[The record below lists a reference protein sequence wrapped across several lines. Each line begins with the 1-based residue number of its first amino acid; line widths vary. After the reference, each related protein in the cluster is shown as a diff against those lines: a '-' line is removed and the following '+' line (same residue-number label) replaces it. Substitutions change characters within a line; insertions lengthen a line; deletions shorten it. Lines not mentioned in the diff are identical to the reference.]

1 MSAGERPRAR
11 AGTAPVVRRAPFT
24 RRQDVC
30 HESVI
35 RTRDAP
41 SVRRPPVDEP
51 PLVVSIH
58 DVAPATVAET
68 RNWLADLDGLG
79 VRATLLIVPG
89 PWRGADLAGAPEYG
103 AELRRAADAG
113 HELALHGWC
122 HTAQPGGA
130 RSRRWSGRIA
140 ARGAGEFWTLD
151 AAEARARIDRGVAA
165 LRLVGIEPEGF
176 VPPGYL
182 ASPGTRQALAASG
195 LRYWTSHFAVHDLG
209 AGVRHTVVALSHRP
223 ATEAD
228 GRPFG
233 ERSGSYLIEHSPH
246 WFTRRGR
253 PLRLAL
259 HPDDLRRPGLRDT
272 TLRAIGRAL
281 ELGAHAMTY
290 RELLARYAG
299 SRTGERR
306 SAAAPAPPSARPTAA
321 AR

>member
-1 MSAGERPRAR
+1 M
-11 AGTAPVVRRAPFT
+11 
-24 RRQDVC
+24 
-30 HESVI
+30 
-35 RTRDAP
+35 
-41 SVRRPPVDEP
+41 RRPPTDEP

-58 DVAPATVAET
+58 DVAPATAAET
-68 RNWLADLDGLG
+68 RSWLADLDGLG

-89 PWRGADLAGAPEYG
+89 PWRGSALSEAPEYG
-103 AELRRAADAG
+103 TELRRTAEAG

-122 HTAQPGGA
+122 HAAQPGGN
-130 RSRRWSGRIA
+130 RSRRWSGSVA

-151 AAEARARIDRGVAA
+151 ATEARTRIDQGLAA

-182 ASPGTRQALAASG
+182 ASPGTQQALAECG
-195 LRYWTSHFAVHDLG
+195 LRYWTSHFGLHDLQ
-209 AGVRHTVVALSHRP
+209 ARVRYTVVALSHRP
-223 ATEAD
+223 AIGAE

-233 ERSGSYLIEHSPH
+233 ERSGNYLIERSPQ
-246 WFTRRGR
+246 WFTRHGR

-272 TLRAIGRAL
+272 TLRAIERAL
-281 ELGAHAMTY
+281 KFGARAMTY
-290 RELLARYAG
+290 RELLARYCE

-306 SAAAPAPPSARPTAA
+306 STGTSPSARPTAA

>member
-1 MSAGERPRAR
+1 M
-11 AGTAPVVRRAPFT
+11 VRRAPFT
-24 RRQDVC
+24 RRQNVC

-41 SVRRPPVDEP
+41 SVRRPSADEP

-58 DVAPATVAET
+58 DVAPATAAET
-68 RNWLADLDGLG
+68 RSWLADLDGLG
-79 VRATLLIVPG
+79 VRAALLIVPG
-89 PWRGADLAGAPEYG
+89 PWRGAALSDAPEYG
-103 AELRRAADAG
+103 AELRRASDAG

-122 HTAQPGGA
+122 HTAQPGGT
-130 RSRRWSGRIA
+130 RSRRLTGGIA

-151 AAEARARIDRGVAA
+151 AAEARTRIDQGLAA
-165 LRLVGIEPEGF
+165 LRRAGIEPEGF

-182 ASPGTRQALAASG
+182 ASPGTQQALTQSG
-195 LRYWTSHFAVHDLG
+195 LRYWTSHFGIHDLG
-209 AGVRHTVVALSHRP
+209 AGVRYNVVALSHRP
-223 ATEAD
+223 AMDAD

-233 ERSGSYLIEHSPH
+233 ERSGNYLIEHSPQ
-246 WFTRRGR
+246 WFTRYGR

-272 TLRAIGRAL
+272 TLRAIERAL
-281 ELGAHAMTY
+281 KFGARAMTY
-290 RELLARYAG
+290 RELLARYSG

-306 SAAAPAPPSARPTAA
+306 TASTSVSASGPAAAPASASRSARPMAA